1 MATSLRNV
9 RGLTRLGFDSV
20 AGLVDT
26 VERMHETIARHPL
39 PFMPR
44 PAGPTRARGL
54 IASGIYSIIRGVN
67 VVVREGTDLSLRTLY
82 PQEAAPRTARND
94 AAWISA
100 VNGVCGDH
108 LEDTSNPLAIT
119 MGFSTPEVPLEPT
132 RSGLAEAVPA
142 ASPRVAVFV
151 HGLCMS
157 PYSWWRASSPSA
169 GDRLRDELGWTPVY
183 LHYNSG
189 RHIATNGRDLAEQLE
204 RLCAAWP
211 VPVESL
217 SLIGH
222 SMGGLVIRSA
232 CHYAG
237 ESGRQWLDRL
247 DNVVCLGT
255 PHHGSAL
262 EKAGSLVDRAAE
274 AIQYTEPLMLGR
286 KRSAGIRDLRHGN
299 LLDEDRDQDDPRNP
313 LQDPRRPVPLLDD
326 VDYYFVA
333 AAVGRHEHDPASVIL
348 GDFLVRLGSATGA
361 HNDELRRLHIRP
373 ENCRVFP
380 ETSHMDL
387 LSDEGVHRQ
396 LIRWFGGDPSVDRA

>member
-1 MATSLRNV
+1 MATSLRIV

-26 VERMHETIARHPL
+26 VEQMHETIARHPL
-39 PFMPR
+39 PFMRR
-44 PAGPTRARGL
+44 PVGPSRAHGR
-54 IASGIYSIIRGVN
+54 IASGIYSIIRGISG
-67 VVVREGTDLSLRTLY
+67 VVQEGADLSLRTLSAR
-82 PQEAAPRTARND
+82 EASPRVARND

-119 MGFSTPEVPLEPT
+119 MEFSTPEVRLEPT
-132 RSGLAEAVPA
+132 CRGLTEAVPA
-142 ASPRVAVFV
+142 ASPHVAVFV

-157 PYSWWRASSPSA
+157 PYSWWRESSPSA

-189 RHIATNGRDLAEQLE
+189 RHIATNGRELAERLE

-237 ESGRQWLDRL
+237 DGGRPWLDL
-247 DNVVCLGT
+247 LVNVVCLGT

-262 EKAGSLVDRAAE
+262 EKVGSLVDRAAE

-299 LLDEDRDQDDPRNP
+299 LLDEDRGRDDPRNP

-326 VDYYFVA
+326 VDYFFVA

-387 LSDEGVHRQ
+387 LADEGVHRQ
-396 LIRWFGGDPSVDRA
+396 LIEWLGGLS